1 MSDQDGILVL
11 VVRGEAGVD
20 KSALMSVAKSC
31 PLWLQLW
38 LQSRPPAVV
47 RSRPRSFSSAGQAA
61 YGTVV
66 NRCERDHDGLAVW
79 GSGVRVPSAPPF

>member
-31 PLWLQLW
+31 PSW
-38 LQSRPPAVV
+38 LQSRPSAVV

-79 GSGVRVPSAPPF
+79 GSGVRVPSAPPI